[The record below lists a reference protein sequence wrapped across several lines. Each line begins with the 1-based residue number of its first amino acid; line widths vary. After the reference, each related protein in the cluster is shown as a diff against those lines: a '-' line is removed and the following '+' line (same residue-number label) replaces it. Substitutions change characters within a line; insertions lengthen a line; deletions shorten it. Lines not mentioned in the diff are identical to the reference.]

1 MNHRIESM
9 KPSASMVLMARAKQM
24 QKTDPT
30 VIGLAGGE
38 PDFATPDRISMAA
51 IRSLSEGYTHYV
63 VGPGL
68 PELRAAIA
76 KKLREENG
84 LEYDENC
91 ILVTPGGK
99 NAIYL
104 AVQAILNEGDEV
116 LVLDPAW
123 VSYEPIVQAAGGVTV
138 KVKLDY
144 QQDYRITAE
153 ALEAACTDKTRLL
166 IINYPN
172 NPTGRILH
180 KDEADI
186 LEAFMLR
193 HPDVYMLSDE
203 VYEKLVYD
211 GVKSISMGSYPSIR
225 DRVATMNGFSK
236 SVAMTG
242 WRMGY
247 LAAPKVIFDAAYKL
261 YQHSLSCM
269 SGFLQKGAVE
279 AFHCEYETEQM
290 RQTYAYRRDLF
301 TGALN
306 RIPGVRCLKPE
317 GRVLRVGVLRHRRHG
332 LDADVRV
339 SARKR
344 RRCRHARQ
352 RLRRGDGLLH
362 ALLVCKR
369 DGGSR
374 ARRAEDHRRAGKAA
388 EIKTRGAAPVDR
400 SDREKYNTQGGT
412 HHGKKA
418 HVLRRQG
425 RPVDSCSAHAGR
437 HARQHR
443 SSAAAD

>member
-9 KPSASMVLMARAKQM
+9 KPSASMVLMARAKEM

-51 IRSLSEGYTHYV
+51 IRSLTEGYTHYV

-68 PELRAAIA
+68 PELRQAIQ
-76 KKLREENG
+76 KKLREEND
-84 LEYDENC
+84 LDYDVNC
-91 ILVTPGGK
+91 IIVTPGGK

-116 LVLDPAW
+116 MVLDPAW
-123 VSYEPIVQAAGGVTV
+123 VSYEPIIQAAGGVTV

-153 ALEAACTDKTRLL
+153 ALEAACTDKTRLI

-193 HPDVYMLSDE
+193 HPQVYMLSDE

-211 GVKSISMGSYPSIR
+211 GAKSISMGTYPSIH

-236 SVAMTG
+236 SAAMTG

-247 LAAPKVIFDAAYKL
+247 LAAPKAIYDVAYKL

-279 AFHCEYETEQM
+279 AFSCEYETEQM
-290 RQTYAYRRDLF
+290 RKTYAYRRDMF

-306 RIPGVRCLKPE
+306 KIPGVRCLKPE
-317 GRVLRVGVLRHRRHG
+317 GAFYAWVFFDIGGMDSTQMCEYLLENAGVVGMPGSAYGEETACCMRFSFANATEDLER
-332 LDADVRV
+332 A
-339 SARKR
+339 ARKIT
-344 RRCRHARQ
+344 
-352 RLRRGDGLLH
+352 D
-362 ALLVCKR
+362 ALLKLQQ
-369 DGGSR
+369 
-374 ARRAEDHRRAGKAA
+374 K
-388 EIKTRGAAPVDR
+388 
-400 SDREKYNTQGGT
+400 
-412 HHGKKA
+412 
-418 HVLRRQG
+418 
-425 RPVDSCSAHAGR
+425 
-437 HARQHR
+437 
-443 SSAAAD
+443 

>member
-153 ALEAACTDKTRLL
+153 ALEAACHRPRPACF

-172 NPTGRILH
+172 NPPGRILH

-247 LAAPKVIFDAAYKL
+247 LAAPKAIFDAAYKL

-290 RQTYAYRRDLF
+290 RQTYAYRRDPVHR
-301 TGALN
+301 GAQQNPRRAL
-306 RIPGVRCLKPE
+306 PE
-317 GRVLRVGVLRHRRHG
+317 ARGARSTRGCSST
-332 LDADVRV
+332 
-339 SARKR
+339 SAAWTR
-344 RRCRHARQ
+344 RRCASICSKTQ
-352 RLRRGDGLLH
+352 
-362 ALLVCKR
+362 ALWACP
-369 DGGSR
+369 
-374 ARRAEDHRRAGKAA
+374 
-388 EIKTRGAAPVDR
+388 AAPTERRRPAACASRLQTRRRISSAPRRR
-400 SDREKYNTQGGT
+400 SPTRWQ
-412 HHGKKA
+412 
-418 HVLRRQG
+418 
-425 RPVDSCSAHAGR
+425 SCSNKNTGR
-437 HARQHR
+437 GPG
-443 SSAAAD
+443 

>member
-9 KPSASMVLMARAKQM
+9 KPSASMVLMARAKEM

-51 IRSLSEGYTHYV
+51 IRSLTEGYTHYV

-68 PELRAAIA
+68 PELRQAIQ
-76 KKLREENG
+76 KKLREEND
-84 LEYDENC
+84 LDYDVNC
-91 ILVTPGGK
+91 IIVTPGGK

-116 LVLDPAW
+116 MVLDPAW
-123 VSYEPIVQAAGGVTV
+123 VSYEPIIQAAGGVTV

-153 ALEAACTDKTRLL
+153 ALEAACTDKTRLI

-193 HPDVYMLSDE
+193 HPQVYMLSDE

-211 GVKSISMGSYPSIR
+211 GAKSISMGAYPSIH

-236 SVAMTG
+236 SAAMTG

-247 LAAPKVIFDAAYKL
+247 LAAPKAIYDVAYKL

-279 AFHCEYETEQM
+279 AFSCEYETEQM
-290 RQTYAYRRDLF
+290 RKTYAYRRDMF

-306 RIPGVRCLKPE
+306 KIPGVRCLKPE
-317 GRVLRVGVLRHRRHG
+317 GAFYAWVFFDIGGMDSTQMCEYLLENAGVVGMPGSAYGEETACCMRFSFANATEDLER
-332 LDADVRV
+332 AVR
-339 SARKR
+339 KIT
-344 RRCRHARQ
+344 
-352 RLRRGDGLLH
+352 D
-362 ALLVCKR
+362 ALLKLQQ
-369 DGGSR
+369 
-374 ARRAEDHRRAGKAA
+374 K
-388 EIKTRGAAPVDR
+388 
-400 SDREKYNTQGGT
+400 
-412 HHGKKA
+412 
-418 HVLRRQG
+418 
-425 RPVDSCSAHAGR
+425 
-437 HARQHR
+437 
-443 SSAAAD
+443 